1 MYKEILRSMEGVEVG
16 AVVGFLI
23 FFTFFL
29 VMIIGYVYR
38 ITHQGA
44 HAKAPLSQG
53 QA

>member
-29 VMIIGYVYR
+29 VMIIYLFTLKKSYR
-38 ITHQGA
+38 DDMKNI
-44 HAKAPLSQG
+44 PLD
-53 QA
+53 